1 MFPYDSFLAME
12 YTLPKSER
20 LHAEKSI
27 KELFDKGSSFF
38 LYPFKIMFWAGE
50 ELVES
55 PNQVLFSVSKK
66 KIKKATGRNYIKR
79 RLKETY
85 RLNKSLLPPSGLLLG
100 FIFVGEAN
108 MSFGELEPKMKQVL
122 QRLPSELSKN
132 LGNHDSK
139 N

>member
-1 MFPYDSFLAME
+1 MLPYDSFLEMK

-27 KELFDKGSSFF
+27 KELFEKGSSFF
-38 LYPFKIMFWAGE
+38 LYPFKIIFLGE
-50 ELVES
+50 EGLGLG

-66 KIKKATGRNYIKR
+66 KIKKATGRNFIKR
-79 RLKETY
+79 RLKEAY

-100 FIFVGEAN
+100 FIFVGDPK
-108 MSFGELEPKMKQVL
+108 MSFAELEPKMKQVL
-122 QRLPSELSKN
+122 QRLPSEMSKN
-132 LGNHDSK
+132 LGSHDSK